1 MVRTRKRFGQNF
13 LVDEGV
19 IDRIVSV
26 VGLSDSDRVLEIG
39 PGTGAITSRLHEIAK
54 ENYTAIE
61 IDRDLVRLLSDRY
74 PRLTILNEDA
84 LQVNFDSLI
93 LENEVRVIGNLPYNI
108 TSPLLFRLMSTS
120 ARSKVQD
127 FHFMVQKEMADRLA
141 ASAGS
146 KSWGRL
152 SIMIQTSFEVDSIFD
167 VAPSAFR
174 PQPKVWSSFIRMVPV
189 ANQLDDHKMKVLK
202 EILRVAFS
210 GRRKKIQNSLGS
222 FDIDWRRLALDPA
235 KRADQLTKEDYLR
248 LADSLM
254 DEKK

>member
-13 LVDEGV
+13 LIDEGV

-26 VGLSDSDRVLEIG
+26 VELSDSDRVLEIG
-39 PGTGAITSRLHEIAK
+39 PGTGAITSRLYEIAK

-74 PRLTILNEDA
+74 PNLTILNEDV

-93 LENEVRVIGNLPYNI
+93 VENEVRVIGNLPYNI

-141 ASAGS
+141 ASPGS

-152 SIMIQTSFEVDSIFD
+152 SIMIQTSFEVSRTFD

-189 ANQLDDHKMKVLK
+189 ENQLDDQKMKVLNG
-202 EILRVAFS
+202 ILRNAFS

-222 FDIDWRRLALDPA
+222 FGIDWRSLALDPS
-235 KRADQLTKEDYLR
+235 KRADQLTMEDYLQ
-248 LADSLM
+248 LTNSLT
-254 DEKK
+254 DEER

>member
-1 MVRTRKRFGQNF
+1 MIKAKKSLGQNF
-13 LVDEGV
+13 L
-19 IDRIVSV
+19 IDSNISRKITKLVQ
-26 VGLSDSDRVLEIG
+26 GQLADPILEIG

-61 IDRDLVRLLSDRY
+61 IDRDLVRLLNDRY
-74 PRLTILNEDA
+74 PDLTILNEDV

-93 LENEVRVIGNLPYNI
+93 VENQVRVIGNLPYNI

-141 ASAGS
+141 ASPGS

-152 SIMIQTSFEVDSIFD
+152 SIMIQTSFEVSRIFD

-174 PQPKVWSSFIRMVPV
+174 PQPKVWSSFIRMVPEE
-189 ANQLDDHKMKVLK
+189 NQLDDQKMKVLNG
-202 EILRVAFS
+202 ILRNAFS
-210 GRRKKIQNSLGS
+210 GRRKKIQNSLSS
-222 FDIDWRRLALDPA
+222 FDIDWRSLALDPS
-235 KRADQLTKEDYLR
+235 KRADQLTMEDYLQ
-248 LADSLM
+248 LTNSLT
-254 DEKK
+254 DEKR

>member
-13 LVDEGV
+13 LIDEGV

-74 PRLTILNEDA
+74 PTLTILNEDV

-93 LENEVRVIGNLPYNI
+93 VENEVRVIGNLPYNI

-141 ASAGS
+141 C
-146 KSWGRL
+146 L
-152 SIMIQTSFEVDSIFD
+152 LYTS
-167 VAPSAFR
+167 PSPR
-174 PQPKVWSSFIRMVPV
+174 
-189 ANQLDDHKMKVLK
+189 D
-202 EILRVAFS
+202 
-210 GRRKKIQNSLGS
+210 
-222 FDIDWRRLALDPA
+222 
-235 KRADQLTKEDYLR
+235 
-248 LADSLM
+248 
-254 DEKK
+254 

>member
-13 LVDEGV
+13 LVDAAI

-26 VGLSDSDRVLEIG
+26 VGLNATDRVLEIG
-39 PGTGAITSRLHEIAK
+39 PGRGAITSRLHEIVG
-54 ENYTAIE
+54 ENYVAIE
-61 IDRDLVRLLSDRY
+61 IDRDLVCLLGDRY
-74 PRLTILNEDA
+74 PSLRILNEDV
-84 LQVNFDSLI
+84 LQVNFDSVI
-93 LENEVRVIGNLPYNI
+93 GKNEVRVIGNLPYNI
-108 TSPLLFRLMSTS
+108 TSPLLFRLMSLN
-120 ARSKVQD
+120 ARSKMQD
-127 FHFMVQKEMADRLA
+127 FHFMVQKEMAERL
-141 ASAGS
+141 SALPGS

-152 SIMIQTSFEVDSIFD
+152 SILIQTSFEVDSIFD

-210 GRRKKIQNSLGS
+210 GRRKKVQNSLGS

-248 LADSLM
+248 LADSLK

>member
-13 LVDEGV
+13 LIDEGV

-26 VGLSDSDRVLEIG
+26 VGLSGSDRVLEIG

-74 PRLTILNEDA
+74 PNLTILNEDV

-93 LENEVRVIGNLPYNI
+93 VENEVRVIGNLPYNI
-108 TSPLLFRLMSTS
+108 TSPLLFRLISTS

-141 ASAGS
+141 ASPGS

-152 SIMIQTSFEVDSIFD
+152 SIMIQTSFEVSRTFD

-189 ANQLDDHKMKVLK
+189 ENQLDDQKMTVLNG
-202 EILRVAFS
+202 ILRNAFS
-210 GRRKKIQNSLGS
+210 GRRKKIQNSLSS
-222 FDIDWRRLALDPA
+222 FDIDWRSLALDPS
-235 KRADQLTKEDYLR
+235 KRADQLTMEDYLQ
-248 LADSLM
+248 LTNSLT
-254 DEKK
+254 DEKR

>member
-1 MVRTRKRFGQNF
+1 MVRIRKRFGQNF
-13 LVDEGV
+13 LIDEGV

-61 IDRDLVRLLSDRY
+61 IDRDLVRLLNDRY
-74 PRLTILNEDA
+74 PNLTILNEDV

-93 LENEVRVIGNLPYNI
+93 VENEVRVIGNLPYNI

-141 ASAGS
+141 ASPGS

-152 SIMIQTSFEVDSIFD
+152 SIMIQTSFEVSRIFD

-174 PQPKVWSSFIRMVPV
+174 PQPKVWSSFIRMMPV
-189 ANQLDDHKMKVLK
+189 ENQLDDQKMKVLNG
-202 EILRVAFS
+202 ILRNAFS
-210 GRRKKIQNSLGS
+210 GRRKKIHNSLSS
-222 FDIDWRRLALDPA
+222 FDIDWRSLALDPS
-235 KRADQLTKEDYLR
+235 KRADQLTMKDYLQ
-248 LADSLM
+248 LTNSLT
-254 DEKK
+254 DEER

>member
-13 LVDEGV
+13 LIDEGV

-26 VGLSDSDRVLEIG
+26 VELSDSDRVLEIG

-54 ENYTAIE
+54 DNYTAIE
-61 IDRDLVRLLSDRY
+61 IDRDLVRLLNDRY
-74 PRLTILNEDA
+74 PNLTILNEDV

-93 LENEVRVIGNLPYNI
+93 LENEVRVLGNLPYNI

-141 ASAGS
+141 ASPGS

-152 SIMIQTSFEVDSIFD
+152 SIMIQTSFEVSRIFD

-174 PQPKVWSSFIRMVPV
+174 PHPKVWSSFIRMVPV
-189 ANQLDDHKMKVLK
+189 ENQLDDQKMKVLNG
-202 EILRVAFS
+202 ILRYAFLVDE
-210 GRRKKIQNSLGS
+210 KIQNSLS
-222 FDIDWRRLALDPA
+222 
-235 KRADQLTKEDYLR
+235 
-248 LADSLM
+248 S
-254 DEKK
+254 

>member
-13 LVDEGV
+13 LIDEGV

-74 PRLTILNEDA
+74 PNLTILNEDV

-93 LENEVRVIGNLPYNI
+93 VENEVRVIGNLPYNI

-141 ASAGS
+141 ASPGS

-152 SIMIQTSFEVDSIFD
+152 SIMIQTSFEVSRIFD

-174 PQPKVWSSFIRMVPV
+174 PQPKVGLASLEWC
-189 ANQLDDHKMKVLK
+189 QW
-202 EILRVAFS
+202 
-210 GRRKKIQNSLGS
+210 KIS
-222 FDIDWRRLALDPA
+222 
-235 KRADQLTKEDYLR
+235 
-248 LADSLM
+248 
-254 DEKK
+254 

>member
-13 LVDEGV
+13 LIDEVV
-19 IDRIVSV
+19 IDRIVSA
-26 VGLSDSDRVLEIG
+26 VGLKDSDRVLEIG
-39 PGTGAITSRLHEIAK
+39 PGSGAITSRLHEIAE

-61 IDRDLVRLLSDRY
+61 IDRDLVRLLGDRH
-74 PRLTILNEDA
+74 PNLTILNQDV

-93 LENEVRVIGNLPYNI
+93 GENEVRVIGNLPYNI
-108 TSPLLFRLMSTS
+108 TSPLLFRLMSMNS
-120 ARSKVQD
+120 RSKMKD
-127 FHFMVQKEMADRLA
+127 FHFMVQKEMAARLA

-152 SIMIQTSFEVDSIFD
+152 GIMIQTSFEVNSLFD

-189 ANQLDDHKMKVLK
+189 ENQLDDHKMKVLN
-202 EILRVAFS
+202 EILRTAFS
-210 GRRKKIQNSLGS
+210 GRRKKVQNSLSS
-222 FDIDWRRLALDPA
+222 FDIDWRNLALDPS
-235 KRADQLTKEDYLR
+235 KRADQLTMEDCLQITN
-248 LADSLM
+248 LLT

>member
-13 LVDEGV
+13 LIDEGV

-54 ENYTAIE
+54 ENYTVIE

-74 PRLTILNEDA
+74 PTLTILNEDV

-93 LENEVRVIGNLPYNI
+93 VENEVRVIGNLPYNI

-141 ASAGS
+141 ASPGS

-152 SIMIQTSFEVDSIFD
+152 SIMIQTSFEVSRIFD

-189 ANQLDDHKMKVLK
+189 ENQLDDQKMKVLNG
-202 EILRVAFS
+202 ILRNAFS
-210 GRRKKIQNSLGS
+210 GRRKKIRNSLSS
-222 FDIDWRRLALDPA
+222 FDIDWRSLALDPS
-235 KRADQLTKEDYLR
+235 KRADQLTMEDYLQ
-248 LADSLM
+248 LTNSLT
-254 DEKK
+254 DEER

>member
-13 LVDEGV
+13 LIDEGG

-26 VGLSDSDRVLEIG
+26 VGLNDSDRVLEIG

-61 IDRDLVRLLSDRY
+61 IDRDLVRLLNDRY
-74 PRLTILNEDA
+74 PNLTILNEDV

-108 TSPLLFRLMSTS
+108 TSPLLFRLMSTNV
-120 ARSKVQD
+120 RSKVQD

-141 ASAGS
+141 ASPGS

-152 SIMIQTSFEVDSIFD
+152 SIMIQTSFEVSRIFD

-189 ANQLDDHKMKVLK
+189 ENQLDDQKMPVLNG
-202 EILRVAFS
+202 ILRNAFS
-210 GRRKKIQNSLGS
+210 GRRKKIQNSLLKLIYTS
-222 FDIDWRRLALDPA
+222 SKTLHVTAQL
-235 KRADQLTKEDYLR
+235 KR
-248 LADSLM
+248 S
-254 DEKK
+254 

>member
-13 LVDEGV
+13 LIDEGV

-74 PRLTILNEDA
+74 PALTILNEDV

-120 ARSKVQD
+120 ARSRVQD

-141 ASAGS
+141 ASPGS

-152 SIMIQTSFEVDSIFD
+152 SIMIQTSFEVSRIFD

-189 ANQLDDHKMKVLK
+189 ENQLDDQKMKVLNG
-202 EILRVAFS
+202 ILRNAFS

-222 FDIDWRRLALDPA
+222 FDIDWRSLALDPS
-235 KRADQLTKEDYLR
+235 KRADQLTMEDYLR
-248 LADSLM
+248 LTNSLT
-254 DEKK
+254 DEER